1 VSVKNIHVVPWPIR
15 AVVIPPPIRAS
26 IESHVA
32 TDHPNEAGGFLDCT
46 RHERRLRATRHV
58 PIPNE
63 SAIPK
68 RRFET
73 TVDSRVPPPPRIFY
87 HSHTSPESI
96 SGLTRIDKRS
106 IPEPFAIVAFAPHG
120 EILSYRGFKR
130 SLLNWQELR
139 VEATPTGKQLAR
151 L

>member
-1 VSVKNIHVVPWPIR
+1 VVPWPIQSL
-15 AVVIPPPIRAS
+15 VIPPTIRAS
-26 IESHVA
+26 VESYVA
-32 TDHPNEAGGFLDCT
+32 THHPEEAGGFLDCV
-46 RHERRLRATRHV
+46 RRGSRLRATRHV

-63 SAIPK
+63 SSIPK

-73 TVDSRVPPPPRIFY
+73 TVDQRVPPPPRIFY

-106 IPEPFAIVAFAPHG
+106 IPEPFALVVFAPRG
-120 EILSYRGFKR
+120 SVLSYRGFKR
-130 SLLNWQELR
+130 SLRRWRELR
-139 VEATPTGKQLAR
+139 VEAEGEQLAR